1 MTPLRKIKERKST
14 EKEEIFANYT
24 SVRLIFKIYKEY
36 SKQQRDNII
45 FKMIEGTGWQWCTPF
60 IPTETSGSL

>member
-1 MTPLRKIKERKST
+1 MTPLKKKKRKKAT

-24 SVRLIFKIYKEY
+24 SLRLVFRIYKEF

-45 FKMIEGTGWQWCTPF
+45 FKMIEGTGWQWYTPF
-60 IPTETSGSL
+60 IPTETRGSL

>member
-1 MTPLRKIKERKST
+1 MTPLKKKKRKAT
-14 EKEEIFANYT
+14 EKEDIFANYT
-24 SVRLIFKIYKEY
+24 SIIRGFRIYKEF